1 MVDGNQTLEADGSA
15 LRFRAIMARGS
26 RRGIRLED
34 LFWKTLEELASAEG
48 KRLGDLIAEY
58 GDRNGEGNVTAALR
72 FAALKH
78 LRSKL
83 NAGSGRGDDSAVV
96 GLIAG
101 CPTPS
106 FALSQGRKILAYN
119 QPFLTFLQAR
129 LSHLPSDAMAAG
141 LRLQLDTPFDALIER
156 LKAEPQTPIPA
167 GYSIAT
173 RDKLIRGRLSAVLA
187 PAMSEDAIIG
197 YIVS

>member
-1 MVDGNQTLEADGSA
+1 MMDSKQSSDADGSA

-34 LFWKTLEELASAEG
+34 LFWKTLEELASSEG

-58 GDRNGEGNVTAALR
+58 GEKSGDGNVTAALR

-78 LRSKL
+78 LRNRVQDS
-83 NAGSGRGDDSAVV
+83 AGRGGANAVV

-101 CPTPS
+101 CPTPA

-129 LSHLPSDAMAAG
+129 LSHLPSDALAAG
-141 LRLQLDTPFDALIER
+141 LRLQLDTPFDALIDR
-156 LKAEPQTPIPA
+156 LKADPQTPIPA

-173 RDKLIRGRLSAVLA
+173 RDKLVRGRLSAVLA
-187 PAMSEDAIIG
+187 PAMTEDAIIG